1 MKSINIAALLCA
13 AFLGTAL
20 AAPASAGGTGSRNL
34 IAPPN
39 QSASEVGRPAAPSV
53 VVRHPT
59 QAGKVSKTMSGNFVP
74 GAAHSWLAR
83 GDRHYSLCAT
93 TADDKVACSPLAPAA
108 QMAGLEVGA
117 ETNNGGATL
126 LTFEIAPG
134 ATRTKLALAQ
144 AASRFLK
151 RVEKAKAHLQREAV
165 SSAPK
170 QEQASFTTGNGDGCG
185 GDENGD
191 VYDCKGGG
199 MEGGGGDAWGDCDG
213 HCDYPDGASNGE
225 PAPFDPSTGDG
236 IDPNAPEVVI
246 VGERPDH
253 GTVEPPHEWIQA
265 PLPPPVIVPI
275 PTNMDHVEVLPV
287 GCVPGPRGVWVC
299 PPPAPANPFVLPRP
313 KPGWVWKWRWSEFEW
328 CKLWNNCGPKTSSG
342 ELKPPAVTPGEKL
355 IEAMAICRA
364 EARAHIEF
372 CVRMEPVRDDA
383 ENRQCGT
390 DALENYKACEA
401 TALDLYNGGKG
412 R

>member
-1 MKSINIAALLCA
+1 MKSFNIAALLCA
-13 AFLGTAL
+13 AFLGTAI
-20 AAPASAGGTGSRNL
+20 AAPASAKETGSKNL
-34 IAPPN
+34 IAPPT
-39 QSASEVGRPAAPSV
+39 QTAGDASRIPAPSV

-59 QAGKVSKTMSGNFVP
+59 QAGKVSKTMPGNFVP
-74 GAAHSWLAR
+74 GAAHSWIAK

-93 TADDKVACSPLAPAA
+93 TSDGKVACSPLIPAA
-108 QMAGLEVGA
+108 HMADLEVGA
-117 ETNNGGATL
+117 ETIHGGATL
-126 LTFEIAPG
+126 LTFDIAPG
-134 ATRTKLALAQ
+134 TTRTKMALAQ
-144 AASRFLK
+144 AASSFLK
-151 RVEKAKAHLQREAV
+151 RVEKAKAHLEREAV
-165 SSAPK
+165 STAPRE
-170 QEQASFTTGNGDGCG
+170 EQASLTAGDACGSGNID
-185 GDENGD
+185 DT
-191 VYDCKGGG
+191 YDCKGGG
-199 MEGGGGDAWGDCDG
+199 MEDAGGGGWGGCDG
-213 HCDYPDGASNGE
+213 HCEYPDGASSGE

-253 GTVEPPHEWIQA
+253 GTVEPPFEWIQA
-265 PLPPPVIVPI
+265 PLPPPVIVQI
-275 PTNMDHVEVLPV
+275 PTNFDHLEVLPA
-287 GCVPGPRGVWVC
+287 GCIPGPRGSWVC
-299 PPPAPANPFVLPRP
+299 PPPAPANPFMLPRP
-313 KPGWVWKWRWSEFEW
+313 KPGWVWQWRWSAFEW
-328 CKLWNNCGPKTSSG
+328 CKLWNSCGPKTSSG

-364 EARAHIEF
+364 EARAHIEY